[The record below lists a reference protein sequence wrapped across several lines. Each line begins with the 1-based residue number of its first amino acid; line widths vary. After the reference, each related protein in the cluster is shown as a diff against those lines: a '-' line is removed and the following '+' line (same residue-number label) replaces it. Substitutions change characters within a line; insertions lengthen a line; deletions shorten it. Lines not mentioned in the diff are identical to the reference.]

1 MDFAKARRNM
11 VECQLRTNRVV
22 DPAIVAAMGSVP
34 RERFLPE
41 SLAALAY
48 IDEDL
53 PIGNGRYLVEPR
65 VFGRMLQEA
74 MPGPDDAAL
83 LIGCG
88 TGYSAAVLARLCS
101 AVIALESDSA
111 AAARA
116 QTLLSNLGA
125 DNVVVVEG
133 PLDKGWPGEA
143 PYQLILF
150 DGAVDEVPSAIA
162 GQLAEDGRIVAV
174 ISNGTGPGRATLM
187 QRTGGAVSRRTLFD
201 ANTPLLPEFTR
212 SAGFVF

>member
-150 DGAVDEVPSAIA
+150 DGAVDEVPPAIA

>member
-1 MDFAKARRNM
+1 
-11 VECQLRTNRVV
+11 
-22 DPAIVAAMGSVP
+22 
-34 RERFLPE
+34 
-41 SLAALAY
+41 
-48 IDEDL
+48 
-53 PIGNGRYLVEPR
+53 
-65 VFGRMLQEA
+65 

-162 GQLAEDGRIVAV
+162 GKLAEDGRIVAV